1 MAHMFTA
8 EASPEAT
15 EGNSQL
21 KAATHSTAEPLALLS
36 TSSPPLMLLS
46 FGVEQTG
53 TIKYVVVDGFRGML

>member
-36 TSSPPLMLLS
+36 SSDAAFLWGGADRNS
-46 FGVEQTG
+46 
-53 TIKYVVVDGFRGML
+53 